1 MKATAIDDVTL
12 AIFAAIDAAVTYP
25 VFDGPP
31 SKLPSGTGQY
41 KWLAIG
47 VDVLDDQSGP
57 ATAAIMDQT
66 WASLGEISR
75 AEQMQIHCVA
85 VGRGTS
91 IANARALAMAVIQ
104 DVGTYLPKHPTPE
117 SYNALISTVSAVK
130 PHNMAGG
137 ALVHIEFTI
146 SASARLV

>member
-1 MKATAIDDVTL
+1 MKVTAIDEVTL
-12 AIFAAIDAAVTYP
+12 AVVTAIRAGVTYP

-31 SKLPSGTGQY
+31 SKLPSGPKQY

-47 VDVLDDQSGP
+47 VDVLNDQSGP
-57 ATAAIMDQT
+57 ATAAVMDQV
-66 WASLGEISR
+66 WSGLGEPSR
-75 AEQMQIHCVA
+75 AEEMHIHCVA
-85 VGRGTS
+85 VGRADS

-117 SYNALISTVSAVK
+117 SYNALISAVSAVR

-137 ALVHIEFTI
+137 ALVHVEFTI